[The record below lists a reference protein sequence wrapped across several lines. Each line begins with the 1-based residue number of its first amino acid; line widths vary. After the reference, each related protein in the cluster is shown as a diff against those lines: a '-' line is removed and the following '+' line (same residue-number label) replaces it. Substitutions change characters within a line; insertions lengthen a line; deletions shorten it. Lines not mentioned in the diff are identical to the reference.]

1 MQLNSALLLTLAALP
16 LVLLLFAWRAWK
28 AHDRQIVNGS
38 RRTLFWGG
46 ASATVI
52 SLLLYIGFALA
63 SGVHALPSHCTTEPE
78 RKPVPFTV
86 KVKPGPPAV
95 TELGLTDVMEGG
107 RTGVGVGVG
116 FGVPPPPPP
125 QPVNKNALTNDKDR
139 TTAFSLFLLLS
150 HIVCSRDSSA

>member
-63 SGVHALPSHCTTEPE
+63 SGVHALVWLRVGFWTGATGVVLCFFGKGKSRAFSTIS
-78 RKPVPFTV
+78 
-86 KVKPGPPAV
+86 A
-95 TELGLTDVMEGG
+95 GLTWAVW
-107 RTGVGVGVG
+107 
-116 FGVPPPPPP
+116 
-125 QPVNKNALTNDKDR
+125 L
-139 TTAFSLFLLLS
+139 LF
-150 HIVCSRDSSA
+150 AWAPA